1 MILAEKITQLRKQK
15 GWSQEELANRLQVSR
30 QAVSKW
36 EGGASIPDLD
46 KILKLSALFEVSTD
60 YLLKEN
66 LEVPDAAPAAEVLAA
81 APEPLRTVTL
91 EEAGEY
97 LAVVQAVCG
106 RLAAGVGLCI
116 LCPIA
121 LLLLGAWAD
130 GTPREDFAAGAGMI
144 LLLVLVA
151 LGLLL
156 ILPAALRL
164 DAYEYLEKEVFQL
177 GYGVAGIVEKQKK
190 ECMPQFFRQYNWGV
204 VGCVLCVVPLM
215 AAVMLDA
222 GDFWMT
228 AVVCLLLAIVAAAV
242 QPLIRAGMQQAA
254 FDKLLQAGD
263 YTAHNKQVTRRV
275 GWFAGAYWCCVT
287 ALYLGVSFWKDSWD
301 TSWRIWAVAG
311 VLFAAV
317 WLAVR
322 AWAARG
328 KE

>member
-46 KILKLSALFEVSTD
+46 KVLKISELFQVSTD
-60 YLLKEN
+60 YLLKDA
-66 LEVPDAAPAAEVLAA
+66 LEAPDAASAALPPVPEV
-81 APEPLRTVTL
+81 EPLHTVTL
-91 EEAGEY
+91 QEANDY
-97 LAVVQAVCG
+97 LQLVQAVCG
-106 RLAAGVGLCI
+106 RIAAGVGLCI

-121 LLLLGAWAD
+121 LLLLAAWAD

-144 LLLVLVA
+144 VLLVLVA

-156 ILPAALRL
+156 ILPAALQL
-164 DAYEYLEKEVFQL
+164 ENYDYLEKEVFQL

-190 ECMPQFFRQYNWGV
+190 ENGPRFLRQNTWGV

-215 AAVMLDA
+215 AAVMLGGSDV
-222 GDFWMT
+222 WMAA
-228 AVVCLLLAIVAAAV
+228 AVSLLLAIVAAAV

-254 FDKLLQAGD
+254 FDKLLQTGD
-263 YTAHNKQVTRRV
+263 YTVYNKQVTRRV

-287 ALYLGVSFWKDSWD
+287 ALYLAVSFRNDSWSR
-301 TSWRIWAVAG
+301 SWYIWAVAG

-322 AWAARG
+322 AWAARSR
-328 KE
+328 E

>member
-1 MILAEKITQLRKQK
+1 MLLAEKITQLRRQK

-46 KILKLSALFEVSTD
+46 KILKLSELFCVSTD

-66 LEVPDAAPAAEVLAA
+66 LEVPDAAPAAALPTPTE
-81 APEPLRTVTL
+81 EPLHTVTL
-91 EEAGEY
+91 EEANDY
-97 LAVVQAVCG
+97 LTLVQAVCG
-106 RLAAGVGLCI
+106 RMAAGVGLCI
-116 LCPIA
+116 LCPAA
-121 LLLLGAWAD
+121 LLPLAAWAD
-130 GTPREDFAAGAGMI
+130 GTLREDFAAGAGMVI
-144 LLLVLVA
+144 LLVLVA

-156 ILPAALRL
+156 ILPAALQL
-164 DAYEYLEKEVFQL
+164 DAYDYLEKEVFQL

-190 ECMPQFFRQYNWGV
+190 ENGPRFLRQNTWGV
-204 VGCVLCVVPLM
+204 VGCVLSVVPLM
-215 AAVMLDA
+215 AAVML
-222 GDFWMT
+222 GGSDFWMAA
-228 AVVCLLLAIVAAAV
+228 AVSLLLAIVAAAV

-263 YTAHNKQVTRRV
+263 YTAHNKQITRRV

-287 ALYLGVSFWKDSWD
+287 ALYLGVSFRQDSWE
-301 TSWRIWAVAG
+301 TSWYIWAVAG

-322 AWAARG
+322 AWAARN

>member
-1 MILAEKITQLRKQK
+1 MILAEKIAQLRKQQ

-60 YLLKEN
+60 YLLKEDI
-66 LEVPDAAPAAEVLAA
+66 EVPDAAPAMEPP
-81 APEPLRTVTL
+81 APEAEPLHTVTL
-91 EEAGEY
+91 DEANDY
-97 LAVVQAVCG
+97 LNLVQAVCG
-106 RLAAGVGLCI
+106 RIAAGVGLCV
-116 LCPIA
+116 LCPVA

-144 LLLVLVA
+144 ILLVLVA

-156 ILPAALRL
+156 ILPAAIQL
-164 DAYEYLEKEVFQL
+164 DAYDYLEKEVFQL

-190 ECMPQFFRQYNWGV
+190 EHGPQGLRQSTWGV
-204 VGCVLCVVPLM
+204 VGCVLAVVPLM
-215 AAVMLDA
+215 AAVMLGA
-222 GDFWMT
+222 SDFWM
-228 AVVCLLLAIVAAAV
+228 AAAVCLLLAIVAVSV

-263 YTAHNKQVTRRV
+263 YTVERKRVTRRV

-287 ALYLGVSFWKDSWD
+287 ALYLGVSFRNDSWN
-301 TSWRIWAVAG
+301 TSWYIWAVAG

-322 AWAARG
+322 AWAGRKA
-328 KE
+328 E

>member
-46 KILKLSALFEVSTD
+46 KVLKLSALFQVSTD
-60 YLLKEN
+60 YLLKDSIES
-66 LEVPDAAPAAEVLAA
+66 PDAASSMVLPVPEA
-81 APEPLRTVTL
+81 EPLHTVTL
-91 EEAGEY
+91 EEANDY
-97 LAVVQAVCG
+97 LALVQAVCG
-106 RLAAGVGLCI
+106 RIAAGVGLCV

-144 LLLVLVA
+144 ILLVLVA

-156 ILPAALRL
+156 ILPAALQL

-190 ECMPQFFRQYNWGV
+190 EYAPQFLRQNTCGV

-222 GDFWMT
+222 SDFWMV
-228 AVVCLLLAIVAAAV
+228 AAVCLLLAIVAAAV

-263 YTAHNKQVTRRV
+263 YTVHNKQITRRV

-287 ALYLGVSFWKDSWD
+287 ALYLGVSFWQDNWE

-322 AWAARG
+322 AWAMH
-328 KE
+328 KDS